1 MSILSFFNN
10 NKKPSAE
17 INVAENT
24 EAKSVDSDETK
35 RVHNLIILDESGS
48 MQAIYQPALTG
59 VNETLQTIRDAQK
72 EHENQI
78 HFVSLIAFNSG
89 HYDEIYWNTPADNAI
104 DITRKQYRPGGC
116 TPLYDAMGRSIN
128 ELRRNVAEGDV
139 VLVTVITD
147 GYENSSE
154 EYNRA
159 AIKELVEAMKSEG
172 WVFTYIGANQD
183 VEAVACSM
191 SIDNHLEFDTD
202 DASTNAMFAC
212 EKRSRMKFF
221 HKISMDMPLSKLNRG
236 YFDGD
241 DEDNYVHF
249 D

>member
-10 NKKPSAE
+10 SKKPSAE

-24 EAKSVDSDETK
+24 EVKSVDTDETK

-48 MQAIYQPALTG
+48 MQSIYQPALTG
-59 VNETLQTIRDAQK
+59 VNETLQTIRGAQK

-89 HYDEIYWNTPADNAI
+89 HYDQIYWNTLADNAI
-104 DITRKQYRPGGC
+104 DITRKQYRPDGC

-154 EYNRA
+154 EYNRTT
-159 AIKELVEAMKSEG
+159 IKKLVEAMKSEG

-183 VEAVACSM
+183 VESVACSM

-202 DASTNAMFAC
+202 DASTNAMFER

-221 HKISMDMPLSKLNRG
+221 HKISMNMPGCELSKG
-236 YFDGD
+236 YFDED
-241 DEDNYVHF
+241 DEDNN